1 MDSQENKKAI
11 DTQHEELLKNS
22 SIAEEQSDKVIY
34 KTKEE
39 VIQKLKQ
46 LLTDADDTNKSE
58 LDILKQVFYKLLQQE
73 TLKKKEDF
81 IQAGGIEEEFK
92 QEADP
97 LEAELHSLISQ
108 VKAKRREIIK
118 QKELLK
124 EENLK
129 KKYEI
134 IEKLKAMVESAE
146 IADNSYNEFKN
157 LQALWNETRLIPG
170 SKVKEVWSTYQH
182 YVEQF
187 YDMLRLNHEF
197 REYDFKKNLE
207 AKTELCELAEELD
220 KEDDVVSAFHQ
231 LQKFHQQWRE
241 IGPVDKSIREEI
253 WERFSNA
260 STVINKKH
268 QAHFEKLKA
277 QEEDN
282 LKAKTALCEQ
292 VEAIQIEELNSHKE
306 WKDETDKVLKIQD
319 AWKKIGFVPRKVNNT
334 IFTRFRSSCDQ
345 FFKAKSEFYQE
356 RNEKFDENLKLKEAL
371 CEKAEKL
378 QDSTDWK
385 NTSNQLIQ
393 LQKDWKTIGPVP
405 RNCSKAIWERF
416 KSACDTFFNN
426 RAQQNIKKK
435 EAEAENLKAKQEIID
450 KLNQLTQDEEQ
461 AEENNEQ
468 IHELIKE
475 WNSIGFVPFKVKD
488 QVYQAYRALIDK
500 HFARVNQGQTKKN
513 IKNFKTVVSNIQ
525 EEGNANSLL
534 KERDKLNWKIDRI
547 KSDLKTYENNL
558 GFLTLSSNKGNQL
571 LDGVKRKVDSY
582 KAEISVL
589 EKKISVI
596 DDALDEI

>member
-146 IADNSYNEFKN
+146 IADNSYNEFKT

-277 QEEDN
+277 QEED
-282 LKAKTALCEQ
+282 
-292 VEAIQIEELNSHKE
+292 
-306 WKDETDKVLKIQD
+306 
-319 AWKKIGFVPRKVNNT
+319 
-334 IFTRFRSSCDQ
+334 
-345 FFKAKSEFYQE
+345 
-356 RNEKFDENLKLKEAL
+356 
-371 CEKAEKL
+371 
-378 QDSTDWK
+378 
-385 NTSNQLIQ
+385 
-393 LQKDWKTIGPVP
+393 
-405 RNCSKAIWERF
+405 
-416 KSACDTFFNN
+416 
-426 RAQQNIKKK
+426 
-435 EAEAENLKAKQEIID
+435 
-450 KLNQLTQDEEQ
+450 
-461 AEENNEQ
+461 
-468 IHELIKE
+468 
-475 WNSIGFVPFKVKD
+475 
-488 QVYQAYRALIDK
+488 
-500 HFARVNQGQTKKN
+500 
-513 IKNFKTVVSNIQ
+513 
-525 EEGNANSLL
+525 
-534 KERDKLNWKIDRI
+534 
-547 KSDLKTYENNL
+547 
-558 GFLTLSSNKGNQL
+558 
-571 LDGVKRKVDSY
+571 
-582 KAEISVL
+582 
-589 EKKISVI
+589 
-596 DDALDEI
+596 